1 MFAKSSLFS
10 SVLEEENLLS
20 PCLSVLPLFHTLPP
34 PPKLHCPRIYG
45 TLLVKYPLFPQLLPF
60 DICSNE
66 NPSLSLEIIPVLADI
81 LSVSWFPS
89 LITDPGDEEGALLP
103 PPHCHLQK
111 IVSASFLKP

>member
-1 MFAKSSLFS
+1 MK
-10 SVLEEENLLS
+10 
-20 PCLSVLPLFHTLPP
+20 TL
-34 PPKLHCPRIYG
+34 
-45 TLLVKYPLFPQLLPF
+45 
-60 DICSNE
+60 
-66 NPSLSLEIIPVLADI
+66 LSLEIIPVLADI